1 MNVIIYVIL
10 GGAAVALFLSLSK
23 SLRQPD
29 PLEEMTRS
37 HRLARPGD
45 EPVFLIRTEAK
56 EKEVTEELVE
66 PSVVG
71 SQN

>member
-10 GGAAVALFLSLSK
+10 GSAAVALFLSLSK
-23 SLRQPD
+23 ALKQPD

-56 EKEVTEELVE
+56 EKEAPEESVE
-66 PSVVG
+66 PTAVG
-71 SQN
+71 PQN